1 MVENNSREK
10 LSSSSKTEAQMNG
23 VLDEMSGVDEKQGSR
38 RLLKR
43 EVFGFIQASVLE
55 RKSKSNSKYSYL
67 KFERISNGN
76 SWDGCY
82 ASDLINHAQAT
93 LWAAE
98 WFLGNGDLKPNLEL
112 KLNILVDVL
121 SGVDNIMPAYEE
133 NLRTFFKQAMDERKN
148 LTQS

>member
-1 MVENNSREK
+1 MVENNSRK
-10 LSSSSKTEAQMNG
+10 TLSSSSKTKEQVSG
-23 VLDEMSGVDEKQGSR
+23 VLDETSGVDEKQSSR

-82 ASDLINHAQAT
+82 ASDLIYHAQAT

-121 SGVDNIMPAYEE
+121 SGVDDIMPAYEE
-133 NLRTFFKQAMDERKN
+133 NMKAFVKKAMDERKK
-148 LTQS
+148 LAQS